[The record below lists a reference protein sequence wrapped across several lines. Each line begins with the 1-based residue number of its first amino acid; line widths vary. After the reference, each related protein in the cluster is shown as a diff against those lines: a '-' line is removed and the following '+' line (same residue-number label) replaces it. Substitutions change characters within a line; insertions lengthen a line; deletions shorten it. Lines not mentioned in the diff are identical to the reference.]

1 MSDELLRQIL
11 SRLDQMDKDIQEMKS
26 TVATKEELSK
36 VATKE
41 DVAEIRQ
48 AVLETREDV
57 KGIQEGMTFLAGD
70 VYFLKQRKNG

>member
-26 TVATKEELSK
+26 TVATKEDLSK

-57 KGIQEGMTFLAGD
+57 KGIQEGM
-70 VYFLKQRKNG
+70 QRKNG